1 MTSFQQWSSKSRAI
15 ACSLPRLVVKK
26 PSPLQRRRQ
35 RVEPESRAAH
45 AKKGRLAPALKH
57 LGIECTLALGPGP
70 FRLRGAGG
78 LRNPSRESRPGPEAT
93 VICIAAQID
102 PRLTEFR
109 LHYDSADE
117 PVSAYSDTCAMM
129 SHRAPKS
136 QRYSGEPSCR
146 DWRPARSSACDS
158 KVTRFRAHSGDTVR

>member
-1 MTSFQQWSSKSRAI
+1 MD
-15 ACSLPRLVVKK
+15 
-26 PSPLQRRRQ
+26 
-35 RVEPESRAAH
+35 

-93 VICIAAQID
+93 VLLVAGQID
-102 PRLTEFR
+102 PRLAEFR
-109 LHYDSADE
+109 LYYDSLDE
-117 PVSAYSDTCAMM
+117 PVSAYCDTCAIM
-129 SHRAPKS
+129 SHRLLRS

-146 DWRPARSSACDS
+146 DLRPARSLACDS
-158 KVTRFRAHSGDTVR
+158 RVTRFRMNTLVWRFRSPHRNLPRVRDADF

>member
-1 MTSFQQWSSKSRAI
+1 MRSG
-15 ACSLPRLVVKK
+15 
-26 PSPLQRRRQ
+26 
-35 RVEPESRAAH
+35 EAAH
-45 AKKGRLAPALKH
+45 EKKGRLAPALKH

-78 LRNPSRESRPGPEAT
+78 VRKPSRERRPGLEAT
-93 VICIAAQID
+93 VLCIAGQID

-129 SHRAPKS
+129 SHRLPRS
-136 QRYSGEPSCR
+136 QRYSSEPSCR
-146 DWRPARSSACDS
+146 DLHPARSSACDS
-158 KVTRFRAHSGDTVR
+158 RVT